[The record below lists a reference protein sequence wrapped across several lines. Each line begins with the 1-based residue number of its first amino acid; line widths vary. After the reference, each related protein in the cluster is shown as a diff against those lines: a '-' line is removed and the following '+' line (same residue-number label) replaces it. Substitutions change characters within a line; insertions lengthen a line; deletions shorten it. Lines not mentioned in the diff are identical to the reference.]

1 MYTANVTAAGAS
13 WSGESGA
20 RIGAMA
26 ASSTDHLAL
35 SQTLISAMV
44 RTILYP
50 LIVWCKQIL
59 YM

>member
-1 MYTANVTAAGAS
+1 MYTATVTAAEGAS

-50 LIVWCKQIL
+50 LIV
-59 YM
+59 